1 MTGKYKG
8 VNMFDLKITGGMI
21 YDGGGAAPYAASIAI
36 KDGVIADIGECAGE
50 AVRTIDAGGAIVTPG
65 FIDLHTHY
73 DGQISWDE
81 EMKPSVNHGVTTIVM
96 GNCGVGFAPCRKDDH
111 DKLIKL
117 MEGVEDIPGTALAE
131 GLTWDW
137 ESFPEYMDALDARP
151 HTIDFLAMMPHDP
164 LRVFVMGDRAV
175 FDQQATDADIK
186 QMRALTREALEAGA
200 VGFSTGRSD
209 AHRSADG
216 AWTPTSEAAPSELA
230 GIASAFNGLD
240 YGVLHAVNDFEQERP
255 GDQFDQEFDILET
268 YFRAAPG
275 HKASMTWM
283 QRDLV
288 PDHWKKIMKRAEDLQ
303 EDGVDLRLQAACR
316 GIGLFLGLQSTFHPM
331 MAFPSYIEIS
341 GLSFEG
347 RVARMGDS
355 DFKAQMLSETPVK
368 LAGTG
373 TSVPPMTD
381 IMIAMTE
388 QIAGKMFKLS
398 PDGSGKVDYE
408 QGYES
413 SAAAEAERKGETVW
427 SVLYD
432 WMLEDAGKTLI
443 YFPIYNYTD
452 MNYDAVHTMMTH
464 PLALPGLTDGGAH
477 VGYICDAS
485 FPTYLLSHWTRD
497 RASKKVSLPRAVQML
512 TSDASDFLGLEDRGR
527 LIVGQKADINI
538 IDYDQLDLKVPVMTR
553 DLPAGGQ
560 RLLQPVTGYRATFV
574 AGQQVI
580 ADDEVTRARPGR
592 LVRMGST

>member
-1 MTGKYKG
+1 
-8 VNMFDLKITGGMI
+8 MFDLKITGGTI
-21 YDGGGAAPYAASIAI
+21 YDGCGGDAFQASIGV
-36 KDGVIADIGECAGE
+36 KDGVIIEIGTCEGTATK
-50 AVRTIDAGGAIVTPG
+50 TINASGHIVTPG
-65 FIDLHTHY
+65 FVDLHTHY

-81 EMKPSVNHGVTTIVM
+81 EMKPSINHGVTTIVM
-96 GNCGVGFAPCRKDDH
+96 GNCGVGFAPCRKADH
-111 DKLIKL
+111 DKLIQL

-151 HTIDFLAMMPHDP
+151 HTLDFLAMMPHDP
-164 LRVFVMGDRAV
+164 LRVFVMGERAV
-175 FDQQATDADIK
+175 FDQRATDDDIA

-209 AHRSADG
+209 AHRSSDG
-216 AWTPTSEAAPSELA
+216 AWTPTSEAHPSELA
-230 GIASAFNGLD
+230 GIAKAFNGLD
-240 YGVLHAVNDFEQERP
+240 YGVLHAVNDFDQERS
-255 GDQFDQEFDILET
+255 GDQFDEEFDILET
-268 YFRAAPG
+268 FFRAAPG
-275 HKASMTWM
+275 HKASMTLM

-288 PDHWKKIMKRAEDLQ
+288 PDHWKKIIKRAEDLQ
-303 EDGVDLRLQAACR
+303 KDGVDLRLQAAPR
-316 GIGLFLGLQSTFHPM
+316 GIGLFLGLQSTFHPL
-331 MAFPSYIEIS
+331 MAFPSYIEIAN
-341 GLSFEG
+341 LSFEQ
-347 RVARMGDS
+347 RVTRLRDKS
-355 DFKAQMLSETPVK
+355 LKEKMLAETPIK
-368 LAGTG
+368 LAGSG

-408 QGYES
+408 QSYES
-413 SAAAEAERKGETVW
+413 SAAAQAAREGETVW

-432 WMLEDAGKTLI
+432 WMLEDDGKMLI

-497 RASKKVSLPRAVQML
+497 RSDKKISITRAVQML
-512 TSDASDFLGLEDRGR
+512 SADGADYLGLADRGR
-527 LIVGQKADINI
+527 LKAGQKADINI
-538 IDYDQLDLKVPVMTR
+538 IDYERLELKVPVMVK

-560 RLLQPVTGYRATFV
+560 RLLQDVTGYRACIV
-574 AGQQVI
+574 SGAIVI
-580 ADDEVTRARPGR
+580 DNDKLTKNRPGR
-592 LVRMGST
+592 LVRMK

>member
-1 MTGKYKG
+1 
-8 VNMFDLKITGGMI
+8 MFDIKITGGKI
-21 YDGGGAAPYAASIAI
+21 VDGDGGKAYAANLAI
-36 KDGVIADIGECAGE
+36 KDGIIVEVGDCSGE
-50 AVRTIDAGGAIVTPG
+50 AKRTLDASGAIVTPG

-96 GNCGVGFAPCRKDDH
+96 GNCGVGFAPCRKTDH
-111 DKLIKL
+111 EKLIKL

-137 ESFPEYMDALDARP
+137 ESFPEYMTALDAVP
-151 HTIDFLAMMPHDP
+151 HTIDFMAMVPHDP

-175 FDQQATDADIK
+175 FDEPATKQDI
-186 QMRALTREALEAGA
+186 QDMHDLTHEALAAGA

-209 AHRSADG
+209 AHRSSDG
-216 AWTPTSEAAPSELA
+216 DWTPTSEALPEELA
-230 GIASAFNGLD
+230 GIAKAFNDFD
-240 YGVLHAVNDFEQERP
+240 YGVLHAVNDFDQERP
-255 GDQFDQEFDILET
+255 GDQFDEEFEILET
-268 YFRAAPG
+268 YFKAAPN

-288 PDHWKKIMKRAEDLQ
+288 PDHWKKIMKRAEGLQ
-303 EDGVDLRLQAACR
+303 EEGIDLRLQAAPR
-316 GIGLFLGLQSTFHPM
+316 GIGLFLGLQSTFHPL
-331 MAFPSYIEIS
+331 MAFPSYIEIAE
-341 GLSFEG
+341 LSFEE
-347 RVARMGDS
+347 RVERMGAPAL
-355 DFKAQMLSETPVK
+355 KKKMLAETPVK

-373 TSVPPMTD
+373 NSIPPMTD

-388 QIAGKMFKLS
+388 QIAGKMFKLD

-408 QGYES
+408 QGYAS

-432 WMLEDAGKTLI
+432 WMLEDEGKMLI

-497 RASKKVSLPRAVQML
+497 RKSQQVSLPRAVQML
-512 TSDASDFLGLEDRGR
+512 SADAADFLSLTDRGR
-527 LIVGQKADINI
+527 IKVGQKADINI
-538 IDYDQLDLKVPVMTR
+538 IDYDNLALQVPVMVK

-560 RLLQPVTGYRATFV
+560 RLLQGVTGYRATFV
-574 AGQQVI
+574 AGEQVV
-580 ADDEVTRARPGR
+580 DNDVVTKARPGR
-592 LVRMGST
+592 LVRMNQ

>member
-1 MTGKYKG
+1 
-8 VNMFDLKITGGMI
+8 MFDLKITGGVI
-21 YDGGGAAPYAASIAI
+21 YDGCGGDSYKADIGI
-36 KDGVIADIGECAGE
+36 KDGVITKIGDCAE
-50 AVRTIDAGGAIVTPG
+50 AATQTIDASGHIVTPG
-65 FIDLHTHY
+65 FVDLHTHY

-81 EMKPSVNHGVTTIVM
+81 EMKPSINHGVTTIVM
-96 GNCGVGFAPCRKDDH
+96 GNCGVGFAPCRKTDH
-111 DKLIKL
+111 DKLIRL
-117 MEGVEDIPGTALAE
+117 MEGVEDIPGTALSE

-151 HTIDFLAMMPHDP
+151 HTLDFLAMVPHDP

-175 FDQQATDADIK
+175 FDQRATDDDVA

-209 AHRSADG
+209 AHRSSDG
-216 AWTPTSEAAPSELA
+216 EWTPTSEAHPSELA
-230 GIASAFNGLD
+230 GIAKAFNGLK
-240 YGVLHAVNDFEQERP
+240 YGVLHAVNDFDQERP
-255 GDQFDQEFDILET
+255 GDQFDEEFDVLET
-268 YFRAAPG
+268 FFRAAPG
-275 HKASMTWM
+275 HKASMTLM

-288 PDHWKKIMKRAEDLQ
+288 PDHWKKIIKRAEDLQ
-303 EDGVDLRLQAACR
+303 KDGVDLRLQAAPR
-316 GIGLFLGLQSTFHPM
+316 GIGLFLGLQSTFHPL
-331 MAFPSYIEIS
+331 MAFPSYIEIAA
-341 GLSFEG
+341 LSFDE
-347 RVARMGDS
+347 RVARMGD
-355 DFKAQMLSETPVK
+355 KALKEKMLAETPIK
-368 LAGTG
+368 LAGSG

-408 QGYES
+408 QSYAS
-413 SAAAEAERKGETVW
+413 SAAAEAVRKDETVW

-432 WMLEDAGKTLI
+432 WMLEDDGKMLI

-497 RASKKVSLPRAVQML
+497 RSDKKISIARAVQML
-512 TSDASDFLGLEDRGR
+512 SADGADYLGLTDRGR
-527 LIVGQKADINI
+527 LQIGQKADINV
-538 IDYDQLDLKVPVMTR
+538 IDYDRLALKVPVMVK

-560 RLLQPVTGYRATFV
+560 RLLQDVTGYRACIV
-574 AGQQVI
+574 SGQRVI
-580 ADDEVTRARPGR
+580 ENDELTKNRPGR
-592 LVRMGST
+592 LVRMK

>member
-1 MTGKYKG
+1 MTKNGCI
-8 VNMFDLKITGGMI
+8 MFDVKITGGTI
-21 YDGGGAAPYAASIAI
+21 IDGSGGKPYTANLAI
-36 KDGVIADIGECAGE
+36 KDGVIVEIGPCVGE
-50 AVRTIDAGGAIVTPG
+50 AKQVFDAGGLMVTPG

-96 GNCGVGFAPCRKDDH
+96 GNCGVGFAPCRKTDH
-111 DKLIKL
+111 EKLIKL

-137 ESFPEYMDALDARP
+137 ESFPEYMDALDALP
-151 HTIDFLAMMPHDP
+151 HTVDFLAMVPHDP

-175 FDQQATDADIK
+175 FDERASAQDI
-186 QMRALTREALEAGA
+186 QDMQDLTREALAAGA

-209 AHRSADG
+209 AHRSSDG
-216 AWTPTSEAAPSELA
+216 AWTPTSEAHPDELA
-230 GIASAFNGLD
+230 GIAKAFNGFD
-240 YGVLHAVNDFEQERP
+240 YGVLHAVNDFDQERP
-255 GDQFDQEFDILET
+255 GDQFDQEFDILEAF
-268 YFRAAPG
+268 FRAAPG
-275 HKASMTWM
+275 HKASMTLM

-288 PDHWKKIMKRAEDLQ
+288 PDHWKKIIKRAEGLQ
-303 EDGVDLRLQAACR
+303 KDGVDLRLQAAPR
-316 GIGLFLGLQSTFHPM
+316 GIGLFLGLQSTFHPL
-331 MAFPSYIEIS
+331 MAFPSYIEIAN
-341 GLSFEG
+341 LSFDQ
-347 RVARMGDS
+347 RVERMS
-355 DFKAQMLSETPVK
+355 DPKLKEKMLAETPIK

-408 QGYES
+408 QSYVS
-413 SAAAEAERKGETVW
+413 SAAAQAERTEVSVW

-432 WMLEDAGKTLI
+432 WMLEDGGKALI

-497 RASKKVSLPRAVQML
+497 RKSKQISVPRAVQML
-512 TSDASDFLGLEDRGR
+512 TADGADYLGLIDRGR
-527 LIVGQKADINI
+527 IKVGLKADINI
-538 IDYDQLDLKVPVMTR
+538 IDYDSLELQVPVMVK

-560 RLLQPVTGYRATFV
+560 RLLQGVTGYRASFV
-574 AGQQVI
+574 AGEQVI
-580 ADDEVTRARPGR
+580 ANDKLTRARPGR
-592 LVRMGST
+592 LVRMGH

>member
-1 MTGKYKG
+1 
-8 VNMFDLKITGGMI
+8 MFDLKITGGTV
-21 YDGGGAAPYAASIAI
+21 YDGCGGAAYKADIGI
-36 KDGVIADIGECAGE
+36 KDGLIVEMGNCAG
-50 AVRTIDAGGAIVTPG
+50 AATKTIDAAGHIITPG

-73 DGQISWDE
+73 DGQISWDDE
-81 EMKPSVNHGVTTIVM
+81 LQPSVNHGVTTIVM

-111 DKLIKL
+111 EKLIKL

-151 HTIDFLAMMPHDP
+151 HTLDFLAMVPHDP

-175 FDQQATDADIK
+175 FDQRATDEDIS

-209 AHRSADG
+209 AHRSSDG
-216 AWTPTSEAAPSELA
+216 DWTPTSEAHPSELA
-230 GIASAFNGLD
+230 GIAKAFNGLS
-240 YGVLHAVNDFEQERP
+240 YGVLHAVNDFDQERP
-255 GDQFDQEFDILET
+255 GDQFDEEFDILET
-268 YFRAAPG
+268 FFRAAPG
-275 HKASMTWM
+275 HKASMTLM

-288 PDHWKKIMKRAEDLQ
+288 PDHWKKIIKRAENLQ
-303 EDGVDLRLQAACR
+303 KDGVDLRLQAAPR
-316 GIGLFLGLQSTFHPM
+316 GIGLFLGLQSTFHPL
-331 MAFPSYIEIS
+331 MAFPSYIEIAD
-341 GLSFEG
+341 LPFEE
-347 RVARMGDS
+347 RVMRMGDAAL
-355 DFKAQMLSETPVK
+355 KQKMLAETPIK
-368 LAGTG
+368 LAGSG

-413 SAAAEAERKGETVW
+413 SAAAEAGRKDETVW

-432 WMLEDAGKTLI
+432 WMLEDDGKMLI

-497 RASKKVSLPRAVQML
+497 RTDKKISVARAVQML
-512 TSDASDFLGLEDRGR
+512 SADGADYLGLTDRGR
-527 LIVGQKADINI
+527 LKVGQKADINI
-538 IDYDQLDLKVPVMTR
+538 IDYEKLELKVPVMVK

-560 RLLQPVTGYRATFV
+560 RLLQDVSGYRACIV
-574 AGQQVI
+574 AGEQVI
-580 ADDEVTRARPGR
+580 DNDKLTKNRPGR
-592 LVRMGST
+592 LVRMGAGR

>member
-1 MTGKYKG
+1 
-8 VNMFDLKITGGMI
+8 
-21 YDGGGAAPYAASIAI
+21 
-36 KDGVIADIGECAGE
+36 
-50 AVRTIDAGGAIVTPG
+50 
-65 FIDLHTHY
+65 
-73 DGQISWDE
+73 
-81 EMKPSVNHGVTTIVM
+81 
-96 GNCGVGFAPCRKDDH
+96 
-111 DKLIKL
+111 
-117 MEGVEDIPGTALAE
+117 
-131 GLTWDW
+131 
-137 ESFPEYMDALDARP
+137 DALDARP

-175 FDQQATDADIK
+175 FDQRATDADIDE
-186 QMRALTREALEAGA
+186 MRTLTREALEAGA

-209 AHRSADG
+209 AHRSSDG
-216 AWTPTSEAAPSELA
+216 DWTPTSEAHPSELA

-240 YGVLHAVNDFEQERP
+240 YGVLHAVNDFDQERP

-275 HKASMTWM
+275 HKASMTLM

-288 PDHWKKIMKRAEDLQ
+288 PDHWKKIIKRAEGLQ
-303 EDGVDLRLQAACR
+303 KDGVDLRLQAAPR
-316 GIGLFLGLQSTFHPM
+316 GIGLFLGLQSTFHPL
-331 MAFPSYIEIS
+331 MAFPSYIEIAD
-341 GLSFEG
+341 LSFED
-347 RVARMGDS
+347 RVEKMCDP
-355 DFKAQMLSETPVK
+355 MLKEKMLAETPVK
-368 LAGTG
+368 LAGSG

-408 QGYES
+408 QGYAS
-413 SAAAEAERKGETVW
+413 SAAAEANNKGETVW

-432 WMLEDAGKTLI
+432 WMLEDDGKMLI

-485 FPTYLLSHWTRD
+485 FPTYLLAHWTRD
-497 RASKKVSLPRAVQML
+497 RDSKKISIARAVQML
-512 TSDASDFLGLEDRGR
+512 SADAADFLGLEDRGR
-527 LIVGQKADINI
+527 IKVGLKADINI
-538 IDYDQLDLKVPVMTR
+538 IDYENLELEVPVMVK

-560 RLLQPVTGYRATFV
+560 RLLQPVTGYKATLV
-574 AGQQVI
+574 SGQAVIKDNQV
-580 ADDEVTRARPGR
+580 TNARPGR
-592 LVRMGST
+592 LVRMGR

>member
-1 MTGKYKG
+1 
-8 VNMFDLKITGGMI
+8 MFDVKIKDGLI
-21 YDGGGAAPYAASIAI
+21 YDGDGGTAYAADIGI
-36 KDGVIADIGECAGE
+36 KDGVIANIGENLDRAE
-50 AVRTIDAGGAIVTPG
+50 KTIDAKGMIVTPG
-65 FIDLHTHY
+65 YIDLHTHY
-73 DGQISWDE
+73 DGQISWDQ
-81 EMKPSVNHGVTTIVM
+81 EMKPSVNHGVTTIIM

-111 DKLIKL
+111 DKLIRL

-137 ESFPEYMDALDARP
+137 ESFPEYMDALDAIP

-175 FDQQATDADIK
+175 FDQQATKADIGE
-186 QMRALTREALEAGA
+186 MRKLTREALEAGA

-209 AHRSADG
+209 AHRTSDG
-216 AWTPTSEAAPSELA
+216 DWTPTSEAHPSELA

-240 YGVLHAVNDFEQERP
+240 YGVLHAVNDFDQERP

-275 HKASMTWM
+275 HKASMTLM

-288 PDHWKKIMKRAEDLQ
+288 PDHWRKIIARAEDLQ
-303 EDGVDLRLQAACR
+303 KDGVDLRLQAAPR
-316 GIGLFLGLQSTFHPM
+316 GIGLFLGLQSTFHPL
-331 MAFPSYIEIS
+331 MAFPSYIEIAN
-341 GLSFEG
+341 LSFEQ
-347 RVARMGDS
+347 RVEKMRDHALKD
-355 DFKAQMLSETPVK
+355 KMLAETPVK
-368 LAGTG
+368 LAGKNG
-373 TSVPPMTD
+373 VPPMTD
-381 IMIAMTE
+381 TMIALTE
-388 QIAGKMFKLS
+388 MVSAKMFKLS
-398 PDGSGKVDYE
+398 PDGSGKANYE

-413 SAAAEAERKGETVW
+413 SAHAEAQRKGETVW

-432 WMLEDAGKTLI
+432 WMLEQDGKALI

-497 RASKKVSLPRAVQML
+497 RTSKKISLARAVQML
-512 TSDASDFLGLEDRGR
+512 SADSADFLGLSDRGR
-527 LIVGQKADINI
+527 IKVGLKADINI
-538 IDYDQLDLKVPVMTR
+538 IDYDNLELKVPTMVK

-560 RLLQPVTGYRATFV
+560 RLLQPVNGYKMTLV
-574 AGQQVI
+574 AGQAVI
-580 ADDEVTRARPGR
+580 NNDEVTEARPGR
-592 LVRMGST
+592 LVRMGH